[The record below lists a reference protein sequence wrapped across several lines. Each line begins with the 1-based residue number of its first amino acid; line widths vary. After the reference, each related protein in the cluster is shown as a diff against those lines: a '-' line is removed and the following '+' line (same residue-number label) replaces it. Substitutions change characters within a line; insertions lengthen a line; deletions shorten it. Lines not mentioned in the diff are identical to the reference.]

1 MSTID
6 DGQRSNKQN
15 LSRLRKE
22 NYFDKKVTK
31 YQLEK
36 DAVNLK
42 KPSDEVI
49 ASNRA
54 KVQNYLRRKRI
65 SSVNFI
71 LLVVLAV
78 SWIMYMMS

>member
-65 SSVNFI
+65 SSVIFI
-71 LLVVLAV
+71 LLVVLVVA
-78 SWIMYMMS
+78 WILYMMS